1 MESWL
6 SEQDWISYSPDLP
19 IIRRYWQMVFGRRPD
34 ILPKF
39 IIPDLLSI
47 IRAVELG
54 LGLSIVS
61 TYLCRRALE
70 EQRISML
77 SIAPQEIGNQLYIAC
92 RPNRL
97 RSAEIEWLT
106 GLLNA
111 YSNEKK

>member
-1 MESWL
+1 MG
-6 SEQDWISYSPDLP
+6 EQDWISYGPDLP

-39 IIPDLLSI
+39 IIPDLVSI
-47 IRAVELG
+47 IRAVKLG

-70 EQRISML
+70 EQRISTL
-77 SIAPQEIGNQLYIAC
+77 SITPQEIGNQLYIAC

-97 RSAEIEWLT
+97 HSAEIEWLT
-106 GLLNA
+106 GLLNV
-111 YSNEKK
+111 YSDEKVAA